1 MPSVQ
6 IANIGVENC
15 AYSFDSLFSYLIP
28 SELSGDVCEGVRVL
42 VPFGKGN
49 TIRQG
54 FVFSVASV
62 DEDAAG
68 SFKSILSVLD
78 PQPLLDR
85 EMVLL
90 AEHIRERT
98 FCTYFTAA
106 KALLP
111 GGMCMKTENVYRVA
125 EHADQLPEIQDPD
138 AQRLM
143 TLIGAAGKPLRESLL
158 LKQCG
163 LASAAALTKLEK
175 TGYVTKE
182 TLAFRLVNEITVRMV
197 RLTESA
203 RAGVNEVKM
212 TPKQRSV
219 YSLLC
224 DIETGSVKEICYY
237 TGVTPGVVKTLEKN
251 GICELYDLPVT
262 RAKTDYEADAKELP
276 PVLSEIQKKAFESLY
291 AAYRRGKGETALLF
305 GVTGSGKTNVYLSLI
320 DKVLEDGKNA
330 VVLVPEISL
339 TPQTILL
346 FEKRFGNAIAVLHS
360 GLSIGERRDTFY
372 RIKNEDVRV
381 VIGTRSA
388 VFAPLKNIGAIIVD
402 EEQEHTYKSEMS
414 PRYDAR
420 AVAKYR
426 CVYHGALLVLA
437 SATPSVE
444 SYAKAIEGKYVLC
457 EIGQRYGKAVL
468 PDVITVDMTDKKNS
482 NRYTAISEPLA
493 RALDENLK
501 QKKQSILL
509 VNRRGYNTFVAC
521 ESCKTVVT
529 CPKCSISLTYH
540 AANNRLMCHYCGYS
554 IPFTDTCPKCANKN
568 IRYAGFGT
576 QRVEQ
581 ELKSRFPSASVLR
594 MDADTTTAKNSHE
607 KALSA
612 FASGAYDI
620 LIGTQMVAKGL
631 DFPNVTVVGIISA
644 DNELYNDDFRSAER
658 TFDLITQVTGRAGRG
673 SLPGKAYIQTVSP
686 DNEILS
692 VAARQDYK
700 SFFRNEINMR
710 RAMIYPPYCDIC
722 KVGFSADSESK
733 AFYAANVF
741 FQRIVTEN
749 NASGGVPLIILGP
762 LAPKVAKINNLY
774 RQKLIIKCKNNNAFR
789 TLVGDTMKQVMQMKE
804 CKDVNIYAVMNPD
817 NTDQ

>member
-1 MPSVQ
+1 MRRVQ

-28 SELSGDVCEGVRVL
+28 PALSGDVCEGIRVL
-42 VPFGKGN
+42 VPFGNGN

-54 FVFSVASV
+54 FVFSVVSADESTAS
-62 DEDAAG
+62 
-68 SFKSILSVLD
+68 SYKSIISVLD
-78 PQPLLDR
+78 PQPLLDA
-85 EMVLL
+85 EMVRL
-90 AEHIRERT
+90 AELIRERT
-98 FCTYFTAA
+98 FCTYFIAA

-111 GGMCMKTENVYRVA
+111 GGMCMKTENVYRVS
-125 EHADQLPEIQDPD
+125 DQAQLLPEIQDPD
-138 AQRLM
+138 TFRLFA
-143 TLIGAAGKPLRESLL
+143 LIRSSAKPLRESLI
-158 LKQCG
+158 LKKCG
-163 LASAAALTKLEK
+163 LTTAALLAKLEK
-175 TGYVTKE
+175 PGYITKE
-182 TLAFRLVNEITVRMV
+182 TLAFQQVNEITVRMV
-197 RLTESA
+197 RLTEEA
-203 RAGVNEVKM
+203 KTGINEAKL

-262 RAKTDYEADAKELP
+262 RAKTDYAADTTELP
-276 PVLSEIQKKAFESLY
+276 PVLSEIQRKAFASLY
-291 AAYRRGKGETALLF
+291 SAYQRGGGETALLF

-320 DKVLEDGKNA
+320 DKVLADGKN
-330 VVLVPEISL
+330 VIVLVPEISL
-339 TPQTILL
+339 TPQTILV
-346 FEKRFGNAIAVLHS
+346 FEKRFGNSIAVLHS

-372 RIKNEDVRV
+372 RIKNGDVRV

-388 VFAPLKNIGAIIVD
+388 VFAPMQKIGAIIID

-420 AVAKYR
+420 IVAKYR
-426 CVYHGALLVLA
+426 CAYHSALLVLA

-444 SYAKAIEGKYVLC
+444 SYAKAIDGKYALC
-457 EIGQRYGKAVL
+457 ELGQRYGQAVL
-468 PDVITVDMTDKKNS
+468 PDVITVDMTDKKNC
-482 NRYTAISEPLA
+482 NRYSAISEPLA
-493 RALDENLK
+493 HALEENLK

-521 ESCKTVVT
+521 ESCKTVMT

-540 AANNRLMCHYCGYS
+540 SANNRLMCHYCGYS

-607 KALSA
+607 KALTA
-612 FASGAYDI
+612 FAAGDYDI

-673 SLPGKAYIQTVSP
+673 NLPGKAYIQTVSP
-686 DNEILS
+686 DSEILA

-700 SFFRNEINMR
+700 SFFRSEISMR

-722 KVGFSADSESK
+722 KVGFTADSESK

-741 FQRIVTEN
+741 FQQVVETN
-749 NASGGVPLIILGP
+749 NGSDGLPLIILGP

-789 TLVGDTMKQVMQMKE
+789 ALISDSMKKIMQMKE